1 MSASEMKLRSR
12 VLDIPQNMVVL
23 HVSGRINT
31 SQMLPLER
39 ELEKLSNGP
48 TVKLILDV
56 HEVDGIDSQGV
67 GILIKA
73 QQTITARGGK
83 VVLMAAQ
90 DRILTVLKIAGL
102 DQYFQFA
109 KTEFQAIK
117 LFEENPQ

>member
-1 MSASEMKLRSR
+1 MELKLRSR
-12 VLDIPQNMVVL
+12 VLDIPENMIVL

-39 ELEKLSNGP
+39 ELERLSNGP
-48 TVKLILDV
+48 AVKLILDL

-73 QQTITARGGK
+73 QTQITAHGGK

-90 DRILTVLKIAGL
+90 DRVLAVLKIAGL
-102 DQYFQFA
+102 ENYFPIA
-109 KTEFQAIK
+109 KTEFQAMK
-117 LFEENPQ
+117 LLT